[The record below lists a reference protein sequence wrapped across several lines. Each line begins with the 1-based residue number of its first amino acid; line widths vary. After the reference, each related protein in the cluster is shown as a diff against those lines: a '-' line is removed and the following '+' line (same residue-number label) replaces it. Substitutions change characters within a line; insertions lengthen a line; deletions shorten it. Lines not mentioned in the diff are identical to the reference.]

1 MYGKQ
6 NKVCNPVVQAITRFE
21 CYLQKKARENF
32 SEMNKIAG
40 ASRTSAICE
49 IIYKCTFIPACN
61 KHFFILIDQKK
72 LFGNDP
78 YCFALLSV
86 ILFLGKRG
94 FLEPLSPTR
103 GS

>member
-1 MYGKQ
+1 ME
-6 NKVCNPVVQAITRFE
+6 NKIKFAIQLYRQSQDLSAI
-21 CYLQKKARENF
+21 CRKKHEKNF

-61 KHFFILIDQKK
+61 KHFFVLIDQKK